1 MVTISKLEAA
11 RVQLDRAIQLFFE
24 GDHVCTVTLAG
35 AAEDI
40 LGSLLKYRGEQ
51 SPFEFLHEWYQTEY
65 STEVTKKYFSR
76 EIANLSRNWLKHANE
91 DPESELQ
98 VSSAD
103 SIMLLMR
110 SVPCYYK
117 LTGAHSNEMD
127 RFYNYVKK
135 NGELLNEIMS

>member
-40 LGSLLKYRGEQ
+40 LGSLLKNRGEQ
-51 SPFEFLHEWYQTEY
+51 SPFEFLHKWYKTEY
-65 STEVTKKYFSR
+65 STEVTKRYFSR

-110 SVPCYYK
+110 SVPCYHK
-117 LTGAHSNEMD
+117 LTGEHTNEMD

-135 NGELLNEIMS
+135 NGELINDLMS